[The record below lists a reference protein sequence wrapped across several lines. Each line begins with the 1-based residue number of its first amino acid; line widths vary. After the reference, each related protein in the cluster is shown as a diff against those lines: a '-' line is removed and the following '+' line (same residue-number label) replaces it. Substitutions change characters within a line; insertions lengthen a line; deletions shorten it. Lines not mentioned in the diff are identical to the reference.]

1 MASGDFHDSD
11 FHSGDFHFSSDFSSG
26 DYSGGSY
33 DSGFDSDGNP
43 CRGRREPTKFDL
55 VVTKIYFLILLPLLA
70 IFYLYYYAAQGKV
83 MGLNTINLTIF
94 VVAGVLF
101 ALSLWHS
108 VRTSALV
115 KLRRDG
121 TSDDYVFS
129 AKNTGDWT
137 GTPNALAGKDNKIY
151 RIAFNDMEYGPKN
164 CSEVLRVMES
174 TPSIIWIRPGTW
186 FFISVVL
193 FFVNFLFYECVI
205 PTFENMRMSDAAFRF
220 FDVLTF
226 YLPSFLALACSV
238 LSLVFVFVRDNIL
251 YECAV
256 RLASEI
262 ETDKK
267 MIETRNIY
275 KKEISKK
282 WYHNICPNC
291 GAKADV
297 PLKHCVSC
305 GSSLEVLSDDKNLN
319 SIRRAKY
326 VENEL
331 DSDLLKGE
339 KDG

>member
-129 AKNTGDWT
+129 AKIPATGPAPLMPWLVRTTRFTVLHLTIWNTARRTAVKSSGSW
-137 GTPNALAGKDNKIY
+137 
-151 RIAFNDMEYGPKN
+151 
-164 CSEVLRVMES
+164 RV
-174 TPSIIWIRPGTW
+174 RQ
-186 FFISVVL
+186 
-193 FFVNFLFYECVI
+193 
-205 PTFENMRMSDAAFRF
+205 
-220 FDVLTF
+220 
-226 YLPSFLALACSV
+226 
-238 LSLVFVFVRDNIL
+238 
-251 YECAV
+251 
-256 RLASEI
+256 
-262 ETDKK
+262 
-267 MIETRNIY
+267 
-275 KKEISKK
+275 
-282 WYHNICPNC
+282 
-291 GAKADV
+291 
-297 PLKHCVSC
+297 VSS
-305 GSSLEVLSDDKNLN
+305 G
-319 SIRRAKY
+319 
-326 VENEL
+326 
-331 DSDLLKGE
+331 
-339 KDG
+339 